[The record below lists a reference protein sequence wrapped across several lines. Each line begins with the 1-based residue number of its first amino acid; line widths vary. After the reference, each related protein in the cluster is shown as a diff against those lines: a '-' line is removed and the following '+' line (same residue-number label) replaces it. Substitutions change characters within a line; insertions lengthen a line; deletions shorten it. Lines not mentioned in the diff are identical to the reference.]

1 MHATFRLPALT
12 LKPPESSNQPF
23 RRHPAATHPHRP
35 TTTTKTHRR
44 VGSNVIDDDP
54 RTPHSLSSFPQHP
67 TLSSAPSRRTAP
79 FAPPPPPFAESTL
92 KSTRTWY
99 IPLETPSPL
108 PVVTA
113 SPPPP
118 RYQHCAGISR
128 HPDTPKPKPTKPF
141 SPSTS
146 NDAAA
151 AADVVHATLVNTDAE
166 ILTSALRA
174 SPRKLALE
182 RTMSTCRSPAAQST
196 NDDAATE
203 LDEERR
209 AEAEG
214 DLTCTGAAL
223 ETHERTLP
231 TPPPPPHRRFVTEA
245 ASPSSPLR
253 PQLRLSTPRYPG
265 IPGSP
270 NPPAAQLLVT
280 LGAHIVVGAL
290 RAPTRSECRG
300 RIAPPSPSRTLPTT
314 SLPSLA
320 TLFPTS
326 PPPPSPTPSTP
337 TTLQRPHA
345 TTDSKLS

>member
-1 MHATFRLPALT
+1 MMMWWGKSQCRQTPLSDQILISVDSALLRLRHHNPRRLAVVPILTASSSGGFYRDSATTARGNRTKQTIFGSDHVVRSLTALT

-44 VGSNVIDDDP
+44 VGSNVIDDAP
-54 RTPHSLSSFPQHP
+54 RTPHLQPLSSFPPHH

-92 KSTRTWY
+92 KSTRTC
-99 IPLETPSPL
+99 ETPSPL

-174 SPRKLALE
+174 SPRKLALQ
-182 RTMSTCRSPAAQST
+182 T
-196 NDDAATE
+196 
-203 LDEERR
+203 
-209 AEAEG
+209 
-214 DLTCTGAAL
+214 
-223 ETHERTLP
+223 
-231 TPPPPPHRRFVTEA
+231 
-245 ASPSSPLR
+245 
-253 PQLRLSTPRYPG
+253 
-265 IPGSP
+265 
-270 NPPAAQLLVT
+270 
-280 LGAHIVVGAL
+280 
-290 RAPTRSECRG
+290 
-300 RIAPPSPSRTLPTT
+300 
-314 SLPSLA
+314 
-320 TLFPTS
+320 
-326 PPPPSPTPSTP
+326 
-337 TTLQRPHA
+337 
-345 TTDSKLS
+345 

>member
-151 AADVVHATLVNTDAE
+151 AADVVHATLE
-166 ILTSALRA
+166 Q
-174 SPRKLALE
+174 
-182 RTMSTCRSPAAQST
+182 CRPAARPAAQST

-223 ETHERTLP
+223 ETHERTVP
-231 TPPPPPHRRFVTEA
+231 ANPTSTSAPPFRDRGRVTVVPAPSSTPPIHVRYANHKPSVPDLATP
-245 ASPSSPLR
+245 ASPA
-253 PQLRLSTPRYPG
+253 
-265 IPGSP
+265 
-270 NPPAAQLLVT
+270 PPAAQLLVT